1 MCVIYFMLSLTDS
14 FPLLVLAFIVNAPIS
29 ALDNLLVP
37 ILHFGWRTE
46 NFRFLFRPVKS
57 SGFSPAGNLMS

>member
-1 MCVIYFMLSLTDS
+1 MIYLMLNLSES
-14 FPLLVLAFIVNAPIS
+14 FQSLVLAFIISALIS

-37 ILHFGWRTE
+37 ILRFGGRTE

-57 SGFSPAGNLMS
+57 SGFSPADNLMS

>member
-1 MCVIYFMLSLTDS
+1 MIYFMLSLS
-14 FPLLVLAFIVNAPIS
+14 ESLQLLVLAFIISALIS

-37 ILHFGWRTE
+37 ILHFGGRTE

>member
-1 MCVIYFMLSLTDS
+1 MIYLMLNLSES
-14 FPLLVLAFIVNAPIS
+14 FQSLVLAFIISALIS

-37 ILHFGWRTE
+37 ILCFGGRTE

>member
-1 MCVIYFMLSLTDS
+1 MDVCDLFNAKPFRK
-14 FPLLVLAFIVNAPIS
+14 FPVACTFIISALIS

-37 ILHFGWRTE
+37 ILRFGGRTE

-57 SGFSPAGNLMS
+57 SGFSPADNLMS